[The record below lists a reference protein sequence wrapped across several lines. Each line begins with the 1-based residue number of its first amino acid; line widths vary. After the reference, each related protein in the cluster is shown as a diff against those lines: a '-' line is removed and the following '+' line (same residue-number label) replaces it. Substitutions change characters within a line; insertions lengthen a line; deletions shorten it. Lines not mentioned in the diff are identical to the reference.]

1 MMSNRWRSLLSRYG
15 VAFLAIVL
23 ATVLRMWLDPY
34 LEDRAPFSTY
44 FVAIMFTAW
53 YGGIGPAIFCMVVG
67 ALAADYCFIEPRFSF
82 YFQDWIGYGIENV
95 AALALYLMVGIAIA
109 VLSESLLAGQRR
121 TEVARAQLAKVNGE
135 LEAEIAERKQAEQWL
150 LESEQRF
157 RAFFEQGLV
166 GMVLLSPDKE
176 WIEVN
181 PRFCRMIGYQEQE
194 LFGKTWGELTHPDDL
209 SVEEAKFKQML
220 ESHARSF
227 VMKKRFVRRDGN
239 TVDTTLSM
247 ECVRKDNG
255 EIDCILAVVQD
266 NKS

>member
-1 MMSNRWRSLLSRYG
+1 
-15 VAFLAIVL
+15 
-23 ATVLRMWLDPY
+23 
-34 LEDRAPFSTY
+34 
-44 FVAIMFTAW
+44 
-53 YGGIGPAIFCMVVG
+53 
-67 ALAADYCFIEPRFSF
+67 
-82 YFQDWIGYGIENV
+82 
-95 AALALYLMVGIAIA
+95 
-109 VLSESLLAGQRR
+109 
-121 TEVARAQLAKVNGE
+121 
-135 LEAEIAERKQAEQWL
+135 
-150 LESEQRF
+150 
-157 RAFFEQGLV
+157 
-166 GMVLLSPDKE
+166 
-176 WIEVN
+176 
-181 PRFCRMIGYQEQE
+181 MIGYQEQE